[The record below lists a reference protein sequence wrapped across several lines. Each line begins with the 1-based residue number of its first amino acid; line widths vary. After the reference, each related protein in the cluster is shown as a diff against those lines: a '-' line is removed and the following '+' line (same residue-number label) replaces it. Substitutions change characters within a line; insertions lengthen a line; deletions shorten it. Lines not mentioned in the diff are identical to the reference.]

1 MVFSSRTWEA
11 LCSFQSAEIG
21 VMSPEFCTDQGPSL
35 QPPRAVKNRVPTSV
49 TGEFPG
55 SWRQGCV
62 LALWRGSTTV
72 TGSLHDKSTST
83 WSNIKLYI
91 LQFTKLVSFGSGF
104 GENNYEPRLFLRSK
118 GCLCWDNTLYK
129 WRHRLQSFE
138 GTRYRWKGSET
149 RGQFVYC
156 AELWGGGREG
166 GKKKSKAGNDTDWDF
181 CHRPC
186 SSDSHILN
194 AHCT

>member
-129 WRHRLQSFE
+129 WRVDYKASRGL
-138 GTRYRWKGSET
+138 GT
-149 RGQFVYC
+149 
-156 AELWGGGREG
+156 GGRALRQE
-166 GKKKSKAGNDTDWDF
+166 
-181 CHRPC
+181 
-186 SSDSHILN
+186 DSLFIVLN
-194 AHCT
+194 CEEEEEKEEKRSQRQEMIQTEISVIGLVPVIPTY